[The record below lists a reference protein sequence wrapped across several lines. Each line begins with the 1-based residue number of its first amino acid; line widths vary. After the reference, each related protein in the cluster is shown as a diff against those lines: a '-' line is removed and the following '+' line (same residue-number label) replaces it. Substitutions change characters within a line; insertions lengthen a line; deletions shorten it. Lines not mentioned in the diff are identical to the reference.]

1 MLVIKRHLA
10 IVLASLVLSAC
21 GPNLTV
27 LGTIDENLLI
37 TKEQIHEMGFEAFK
51 KEYLGKEIT
60 ITELKPLGS
69 AGGFNAAKGQCNISF
84 DGAVFHDGKFDTKNR
99 ISMTIYANRTPS
111 YALKQFFSK
120 GSYIEGELDY
130 EDEIDLPMEVCKP
143 CDWNP
148 DEKSCFHMSP
158 NIIITGKIIQMGYY
172 ERHDSIAVVIRPK
185 GFAY

>member
-10 IVLASLVLSAC
+10 IVLASLMLSAC

-37 TKEQIHEMGFEAFK
+37 TKEQIHEIGFEKFK
-51 KEYLGKEIT
+51 KDYLGKEIT
-60 ITELKPLGS
+60 ITDLKPLGS
-69 AGGFNAAKGQCNISF
+69 AGGFNAAKGQCNISYS
-84 DGAVFHDGKFDTKNR
+84 GAVQRDGKFDTKNR

-111 YALKQFFSK
+111 YALKSAFVK

-143 CDWNP
+143 CDWDP

-158 NIIITGKIIQMGYY
+158 NIIITGKIIATGYNK
-172 ERHDSIAVVIRPK
+172 RTDSIAMAIRPK

>member
-10 IVLASLVLSAC
+10 IVLASLILSAC

-37 TKEQIHEMGFEAFK
+37 TKEQIHEMGFEEFK

-60 ITELKPLGS
+60 ITDLKPLGKG
-69 AGGFNAAKGQCNISF
+69 GGFNPSKGQCNISYS
-84 DGAVFHDGKFDTKNR
+84 GTVFRDGKHDTKNR
-99 ISMTIYANRTPS
+99 ISITIYANHTPS
-111 YALKQFFSK
+111 YALKSVFVE
-120 GSYIEGELDY
+120 GSYIENDLDY
-130 EDEIDLPMEVCKP
+130 DKEIDLPMEVCAV

-148 DEKSCFHMSP
+148 DDSSCFHMSP
-158 NIIITGKIIQMGYY
+158 NVFITGKVIKMAYNETVKRISM
-172 ERHDSIAVVIRPK
+172 VIRPK